1 MPKVTLEQKETL
13 AVLRLTNGVTNPI
26 SPELV
31 EELLKAV
38 RQVKEENLGLTFPLP
53 TACAI
58 AGHAPAG
65 GTVLALACDYR
76 FAASGR
82 KLIGLN
88 EVQLGL
94 PVPQITDSIMRQ
106 IVGDREATELLYQG
120 DLIEP
125 ARAQQI
131 GLVDEIHPLEEVEDR
146 AVEKIAKLAALPH
159 PALTAIKANR
169 VEAVRLTYEK
179 NKEIKNQEFLD
190 CWFSQ
195 PVQELLAKTA
205 EKF

>member
-1 MPKVTLEQKETL
+1 MFDLF
-13 AVLRLTNGVTNPI
+13 
-26 SPELV
+26 
-31 EELLKAV
+31 
-38 RQVKEENLGLTFPLP
+38 TFPLP